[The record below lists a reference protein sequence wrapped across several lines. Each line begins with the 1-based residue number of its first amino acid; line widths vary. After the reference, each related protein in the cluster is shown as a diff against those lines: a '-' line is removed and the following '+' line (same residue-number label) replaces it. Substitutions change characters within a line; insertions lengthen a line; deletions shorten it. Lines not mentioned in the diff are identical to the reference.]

1 MLVPPAAG
9 IEPSVRGQQ
18 TQRTL
23 LVVDQERDRDH
34 IERAFD
40 DEPVII
46 ETAATLAVARSSV
59 DEIDCLLVP
68 STVTDNSGMTS
79 DDVAA
84 TDRSGEHVGW
94 LETVK
99 TDTPAL
105 PVVVLAD
112 EVTPPLMRAVRT
124 YEWTA
129 VVGRDEPR
137 ERLVTCI
144 TDLLER
150 HRLTSLSKRSL
161 ASVELTGDAVALVDP
176 TGRIQFASRSLR
188 MQFGADDDELVGTP
202 WQELFTD
209 DAVSHLESVALPT
222 VGEGWRWTGT
232 CTGQRRTG
240 VTFPVRVRLGGLED
254 GSLVFVVTEADA
266 SASGHDD

>member
-9 IEPSVRGQQ
+9 IEPSVRRQRA
-18 TQRTL
+18 QRTL
-23 LVVDQERDRDH
+23 LVVDQERDH

-40 DEPVII
+40 DEPVVI
-46 ETAATLAVARSSV
+46 ETAATLADARSSV
-59 DEIDCLLVP
+59 DEIDCLVAP
-68 STVTDNSGMTS
+68 STVTDDDSDVTS

-84 TDRSGEHVGW
+84 TDGSGEHIGW

-105 PVVVLAD
+105 PIVVLAD
-112 EVTPPLMRAVRT
+112 EVTPTLMRAVRA
-124 YEWTA
+124 YEWTT

-137 ERLVTCI
+137 ERLATCI

-150 HRLTSLSKRSL
+150 QRLTHLSKRSL

-176 TGRIQFASRSLR
+176 AGGIQFVSRSLR
-188 MQFGADDDELVGTP
+188 MQFGADGDEFVGTP

-222 VGEGWRWTGT
+222 VAEGWRWTGT
-232 CTGQRRTG
+232 CTARRRTG
-240 VTFPVRVRLGGLED
+240 STFPVRIRLGGLED
-254 GSLVFVVTEADA
+254 GSLVFVVSEADA
-266 SASGHDD
+266 NGTEHDD